1 MQHCL
6 VVLAC
11 ELNCSVCCVAWF
23 AEDGLATEDDED
35 DTDLPP
41 AEMHA
46 EPAST
51 AEAAQH
57 AAQVA
62 ASVRQAELQ
71 ERSRLEEDA
80 IGMCFCVTCAPAM
93 SKTKCNI
100 LASLAACASAA
111 FREMVLLVVHINL

>member
-1 MQHCL
+1 MCNPL
-6 VVLAC
+6 LASFA
-11 ELNCSVCCVAWF
+11 ETDGLSQYQPQGSVWL

-51 AEAAQH
+51 AQAAEQ

-62 ASVRQAELQ
+62 GAVRQAELR

-80 IGMCFCVTCAPAM
+80 IGEQISP
-93 SKTKCNI
+93 
-100 LASLAACASAA
+100 L
-111 FREMVLLVVHINL
+111 

>member
-1 MQHCL
+1 MYEVEGIVWL
-6 VVLAC
+6 
-11 ELNCSVCCVAWF
+11 

-41 AEMHA
+41 AEIHA

-51 AEAAQH
+51 AEAAQQ

-62 ASVRQAELQ
+62 GEVRQAELR

-80 IGMCFCVTCAPAM
+80 IGEHLCLSGSHCFLSALRP
-93 SKTKCNI
+93 I
-100 LASLAACASAA
+100 LT
-111 FREMVLLVVHINL
+111 